1 MLVISLAMECLIGT
15 IQFSSVA
22 QLCPT
27 LCNPW
32 TAARQASLPITNF
45 RSLPKLMFI
54 ELVMPF
60 NHLILCCPPFLPPS
74 IFPSV
79 GVFSNES
86 ALRIRWPKYWS
97 FSFSISLCN
106 EYSGLISFRID
117 WFNLLRVQRT
127 QKYSPPQFKSIGTV
141 SLGDFCQYIV
151 QVLET
156 GLKIRQGIENLIN
169 SEDIES
175 KMTVN
180 QRKSYH

>member
-1 MLVISLAMECLIGT
+1 MSIESAMP
-15 IQFSSVA
+15 S
-22 QLCPT
+22 
-27 LCNPW
+27 
-32 TAARQASLPITNF
+32 R
-45 RSLPKLMFI
+45 
-54 ELVMPF
+54 
-60 NHLILCCPPFLPPS
+60 HLILCLPLLLLPSTFPS
-74 IFPSV
+74 IRVS
-79 GVFSNES
+79 SNE
-86 ALRIRWPKYWS
+86 LTLHIRWPKYRS